1 MEYKKM
7 NDRFRKERSM
17 HCKENIMIFDIIS
30 KIRFGLSL
38 IRLWFSMLGTRFAK
52 KKMSRD
58 AYYQEILRRAKV
70 HTSDLVRISR
80 MNLVVEGLENIP
92 DEPVVFMGNHQS
104 YIDIYVTVT
113 TLSRRL
119 ILIGKKEILKI
130 PIIGKLGREMNVL
143 FLDRENPREGLK
155 TILEAIRL
163 IKEERF
169 DVLIYPEG
177 TRSKSREI
185 GEFHKGSFKIPQK
198 SKAPI
203 IPMVVNDAYK
213 VFEDTYRVTPGVD
226 VHLKFL
232 PPIYM
237 DQLTEDEV
245 KNIDQVLKDRIQK
258 ELDAFNAK

>member
-1 MEYKKM
+1 ML
-7 NDRFRKERSM
+7 
-17 HCKENIMIFDIIS
+17 FDLIS
-30 KIRFGLSL
+30 KIRFGFSL
-38 IRLWFSMLGTRFAK
+38 IRLWFSMLGTRSLKSRLDKDSYYNEILMRAK
-52 KKMSRD
+52 K
-58 AYYQEILRRAKV
+58 
-70 HTSDLVRISR
+70 HTSDLVRISK

-113 TLSRRL
+113 ALNRRL

-143 FLDRENPREGLK
+143 FLDRDNPREGLK

-163 IKEERF
+163 IKEERY

-177 TRSKSREI
+177 TRSKTYAM
-185 GEFHKGSFKIPQK
+185 GEFHKGSFKIAQK
-198 SKAPI
+198 TKAPI

-213 VFEDTYRVTPGVD
+213 VFEDTYKVTPHVD

-232 PPIYM
+232 PPIYP
-237 DQLTEDEV
+237 DQLSAEED
-245 KNIDQVLKDRIQK
+245 KNIDQLLKDRIQV
-258 ELDAFNAK
+258 ELDKFNVK